1 MKQMYREFLAGV
13 DKDFL
18 RENAIKL
25 MTIEQKQTS
34 AAQYKACEFV
44 RDLMI
49 ENGIPNVELLEFPAD
64 GKTVYQDKRMP
75 IAWDASVGKLT
86 IMGSAPSWT
95 P

>member
-1 MKQMYREFLAGV
+1 MKKMYQEFLAGV

-34 AAQYKACEFV
+34 AAHYKACEFV

-75 IAWDASVGKLT
+75 IAWDASV
-86 IMGSAPSWT
+86 
-95 P
+95 